1 MKKIIEIKNLSKR
14 YDIGR
19 EKKMYNS
26 LRDDLVHFLKHPIKS
41 IFQNKESFWPLR
53 HISLS
58 IEKGETL
65 GIIGSN
71 GAGKSTLLK
80 ILSRVTSIS
89 DGKVILRGRV
99 GSLLEVGTG
108 FHPELSGREN
118 IFLNGSVMGLT
129 RKEIKEKF
137 SSIVEFS
144 GTEKF
149 LDTPI
154 KHYSSGMFTRL
165 AFSVA
170 AHLDPDILI
179 VDEVLSVGDLSFQ
192 TKAMEKINKIGED
205 GKTVIFVSH
214 NMEAIS
220 KICKKVLWLEKG
232 KIVEFGEASKVIA
245 SYILNAKKNA
255 FNSKAISDP
264 SHYARDLGLET
275 FKFTKI
281 SVQSKKKD
289 REISYQVPFEI
300 EIQGVASKEIRDF
313 MVGFTIGT
321 PSGVPIFNSYSIDGA
336 LKTNYKKGTMSFN
349 ATIDPNLLLPGS
361 YIIHLIAV
369 GSGVSLWVPDALVFN
384 VLEGKSTKTA
394 RLKSEGLI
402 SYPVVWEVTS

>member
-1 MKKIIEIKNLSKR
+1 MTKIIEVKNLSKR
-14 YDIGR
+14 YTIGK

-26 LRDDLVHFLKHPIKS
+26 LRDDLVNFVRHPLKS
-41 IFQNKESFWPLR
+41 IFESNESFW
-53 HISLS
+53 SLKNITFS
-58 IEKGETL
+58 VEKGETL

-80 ILSRVTSIS
+80 ILSRITSPSKGEIR
-89 DGKVILRGRV
+89 LCGRV

-108 FHPELSGREN
+108 FHPELTGREN
-118 IFLNGSVMGLT
+118 IYLNGSVMGLT
-129 RKEIKEKF
+129 RKEINNKF

-170 AHLDPDILI
+170 AHLEPEILI

-192 TKAMEKINKIGED
+192 KKAMERINEIGKE

-220 KICKKVLWLEKG
+220 TICKKVLWIEKG
-232 KIVEFGEASKVIA
+232 EAVEFGEANKVIS
-245 SYILNAKKNA
+245 SYILNSRKNSL
-255 FNSKAISDP
+255 NSKTISDP
-264 SHYARDLGLET
+264 THYGRNLGYDL

-281 SVQSKKKD
+281 SVRSKKRNK
-289 REISYQVPFEI
+289 EIIFKEPFEI
-300 EIQGVASKEIRDF
+300 KIEGIANKNVEEF
-313 MVGFTIGT
+313 MVGVTMAT
-321 PSGVPIFNSYSIDGA
+321 PTGVGIFNSYSVDDG
-336 LKTNYKKGTMSFN
+336 LRTKYKRGTITF
-349 ATIDPNLLLPGS
+349 TINFDPNLLLPGS
-361 YIIHLIAV
+361 YILELFAV
-369 GSGVSLWVPDALVFN
+369 GTGISLWLPNALSFN
-384 VLEGKSTKTA
+384 ILVRKS
-394 RLKSEGLI
+394 LKPVRVRSEGI
-402 SYPVVWEVTS
+402 IVYPLSWHVN